1 MSKEESTETG
11 RAEMEK
17 VFSAPESL
25 TDAEFSYCSGCHH
38 GIINR
43 LIAEVID
50 ELDIRERTVGTAPV
64 GCSVL
69 LYRWFDIDIVQPAHG
84 RVSAVATGLKRSNPE
99 NVVFAYQ
106 GDGDFASIGTGN
118 SVHAANRGENISV
131 FFINN
136 TIYGMTGG
144 EMAPTSLENQE
155 TTTTPKGKNAD
166 DFGYPIKMSEM
177 LSQLDAPVYID
188 RVAVYDVERIK
199 QAKEAIRKS
208 FRLQLEGK
216 GYSLIEFLATCPVN
230 WGMTPVEANE
240 RLKDEVEE
248 VFPLGSLKENDREG
262 AKNGG

>member
-1 MSKEESTETG
+1 MSERISTETG
-11 RAEMEK
+11 RAKMEE
-17 VFSAPESL
+17 VFGPPESL
-25 TDAEFSYCSGCHH
+25 KEEEFSYCPGCHH

-50 ELDIRERTVGTAPV
+50 ELDIRDRTVGTAPV

-69 LYRWFDIDIVQPAHG
+69 LYRWFDVDIVQPAHG

-144 EMAPTSLENQE
+144 EMAPTSLVEQE
-155 TTTTPKGKNAD
+155 TTTTPQGKKAK
-166 DFGYPIKMSEM
+166 DFGHPIKMSEM

-199 QAKEAIRKS
+199 QAKEAVRKS
-208 FRLQLEGK
+208 FQLQLEGE

-240 RLKDEVEE
+240 RLKEEVEQ
-248 VFPLGSLKENDREG
+248 VYPLGTLKD
-262 AKNGG
+262 AT

>member
-1 MSKEESTETG
+1 MSEENLLG
-11 RAEMEK
+11 VDKDEMEK
-17 VFSAPESL
+17 VFSRPDSL
-25 TDAEFSYCSGCHH
+25 KSGNFSYCSGCHH

-50 ELDIRERTVGTAPV
+50 ELGIRDRTVGTAPV

-99 NVVFAYQ
+99 NVIFAYQ

-144 EMAPTSLENQE
+144 EMAPTSLVGQE
-155 TTTTPKGKNAD
+155 TTTTPKGKEVN

-188 RVAVYDVERIK
+188 RVAVYDIERIR
-199 QAKEAIRKS
+199 QAKNAIRKS
-208 FRLQLEGK
+208 FRLQLEGE

-230 WGMTPVEANE
+230 WGMSPVEANE
-240 RLKDEVEE
+240 RLKDEVEQ
-248 VFPLGSLKENDREG
+248 VYPLGTLKEST
-262 AKNGG
+262 